1 MKTILVEG
9 REVALSN
16 IFCIGRNYAEHVKEL
31 KNAKPTEPVVFLKPT
46 SALIQSGENI
56 TLPEYSHDVH
66 HECELVIY
74 IDKDVNSVS
83 PQRALD
89 YVGGYAIGLDLTA
102 RDVQSQLK
110 TKGLPWT
117 KAKGFRSAACVS
129 HFISPKLI
137 DDINAQQFGLKVNG
151 ELRQQGNTKDMM
163 FPCAEI
169 ISYLSE
175 VYGLQAGDIIYTGT
189 PAGVTAIKSG
199 DELEL
204 IWTDKIDVKFK
215 VA

>member
-9 REVALSN
+9 REVALGN

-66 HECELVIY
+66 HECELIIY

-137 DDINAQQFGLKVNG
+137 DDINAQQFSLKVNG

-175 VYGLQAGDIIYTGT
+175 VYALQAGDIIYTGT
-189 PAGVTAIKSG
+189 PAGVAALKSG

>member
-189 PAGVTAIKSG
+189 PAGVAAIKSG

>member
-66 HECELVIY
+66 HECELIIY

-110 TKGLPWT
+110 IKGLPWI

-189 PAGVTAIKSG
+189 PAGVAALKSG

>member
-9 REVALSN
+9 REVTLGN

-31 KNAKPTEPVVFLKPT
+31 KNAKPTEPVVFMKPT
-46 SALIQSGENI
+46 SAIIQAGEDI
-56 TLPEYSHDVH
+56 RLPDYSHDVH
-66 HECELVIY
+66 HECELIIY
-74 IDKDVNSVS
+74 IDKEANSVS
-83 PQRALD
+83 QQRALD
-89 YVGGYAIGLDLTA
+89 YVGGYGIGLDLTA

-137 DDINAQQFGLKVNG
+137 DDINAQQFSLKVNG

-189 PAGVTAIKSG
+189 PAGVAALKSG

>member
-16 IFCIGRNYAEHVKEL
+16 IFCIGRNYVEHVKEL

-66 HECELVIY
+66 HECELIIY

-89 YVGGYAIGLDLTA
+89 YVGGYAVGLDLTA

-110 TKGLPWT
+110 HKGLPWT

-137 DDINAQQFGLKVNG
+137 DDINAQQFSLKVNG

-189 PAGVTAIKSG
+189 PAGVAALKSG

>member
-9 REVALSN
+9 REVTLGN

-31 KNAKPTEPVVFLKPT
+31 KNAKPTEPVVFMKPT
-46 SALIQSGENI
+46 SAIIQAGEDI
-56 TLPEYSHDVH
+56 RLPDYSHDVH
-66 HECELVIY
+66 HECELIIY
-74 IDKDVNSVS
+74 ID
-83 PQRALD
+83 
-89 YVGGYAIGLDLTA
+89 
-102 RDVQSQLK
+102 K

-117 KAKGFRSAACVS
+117 KAKGFPSAACVS

-137 DDINAQQFGLKVNG
+137 DDINVQQFCLKVNG

-163 FPCAEI
+163 FTCAEI
-169 ISYLSE
+169 ISYLSK

-189 PAGVTAIKSG
+189 PAGVAALQSG

-204 IWTDKIDVKFK
+204 SWAGKIDVKFN